1 MQFEKPEFFY
11 LLIALIIPVL
21 VHLFQLRRFKVQEF
35 TNVAALQKIII
46 ENRHS
51 RVIKKWLVLILRVL
65 AITSIILAFT
75 KPFTNKYD
83 SKVDSAEIVIYID
96 NSFSM
101 EARGDSGPLLKQA
114 VQNILTSSIPIE
126 KISVFTNTKTYRN
139 RRLKELKQELLDI
152 KYSSNQL
159 SVKNALI
166 KGNNLFDKSK
176 KNKRY
181 LIYISD
187 FQRHKDDLKITK
199 DSSYELILLPKRP
212 VKNLNNYIEK
222 IQVKNNQNN
231 YELEVF
237 AKKSSN
243 NIDPLSI
250 SLYNKSKLIGKTL
263 VENSKDYKT
272 TFTIDNSKSFLGKF
286 VLDDNGL
293 IYDNDFYFNIT
304 KTNKIDVLG
313 LGDSEPN
320 YLSKIFTDD
329 KFLYEFSKL
338 KNLDYSKIQQ
348 KDLVIISEPKNLSKT
363 LINNLKSFLNSG
375 GTVIF
380 IPSVDGKINN
390 YNEFLEHEKISF
402 KKLIKNEKKIT
413 GIEFDHPIFK
423 KAFKRNVSNFNYPK
437 VKTYYEVSTSAKSL
451 LSFEGDKPFLI
462 QKRRLFFFTAA
473 IELKNSDFTNSP
485 LIVTAL
491 YAIGKSSFKNSNLYY
506 DLGTKNELDFK
517 HKLKNN
523 SVVKL
528 ISDGEIFVP
537 NQMYKNS
544 KLKITFEDLP
554 THPGHYAL
562 CENNDTLQLISFNH
576 NRNESLLH
584 YHNLEYSKSYKIVNS
599 IENSMESIK
608 SEVLIDGLWK
618 WFVIFAILFLVLEL
632 LILKIFE

>member
-11 LLIALIIPVL
+11 LLIALIIPIL

-35 TNVAALQKIII
+35 TNVAVLQKIII

-159 SVKNALI
+159 SVNNALI

-187 FQRHKDDLKITK
+187 FQRHKDDIEITK

-212 VKNLNNYIEK
+212 VKNSNNYIEK
-222 IQVKNNQNN
+222 IQIKNNQNN

-313 LGDSEPN
+313 LGGSEPN

-363 LINNLKSFLNSG
+363 LINNLKSFLSSG

-380 IPSVDGKINN
+380 IPAVDGKINN
-390 YNEFLEHEKISF
+390 YNEFF
-402 KKLIKNEKKIT
+402 RT
-413 GIEFDHPIFK
+413 
-423 KAFKRNVSNFNYPK
+423 
-437 VKTYYEVSTSAKSL
+437 
-451 LSFEGDKPFLI
+451 
-462 QKRRLFFFTAA
+462 
-473 IELKNSDFTNSP
+473 
-485 LIVTAL
+485 
-491 YAIGKSSFKNSNLYY
+491 
-506 DLGTKNELDFK
+506 
-517 HKLKNN
+517 
-523 SVVKL
+523 
-528 ISDGEIFVP
+528 
-537 NQMYKNS
+537 
-544 KLKITFEDLP
+544 
-554 THPGHYAL
+554 
-562 CENNDTLQLISFNH
+562 
-576 NRNESLLH
+576 
-584 YHNLEYSKSYKIVNS
+584 
-599 IENSMESIK
+599 
-608 SEVLIDGLWK
+608 
-618 WFVIFAILFLVLEL
+618 
-632 LILKIFE
+632 

>member
-21 VHLFQLRRFKVQEF
+21 VHLFQLRLFKVQEF

-212 VKNLNNYIEK
+212 VKNSNNYIEK
-222 IQVKNNQNN
+222 IQIKNNQNN

-272 TFTIDNSKSFLGKF
+272 TFTIDNSNSFLGKF

-329 KFLYEFSKL
+329 KFLYEFIKL

-363 LINNLKSFLNSG
+363 LINNLKSFLSSG

-380 IPSVDGKINN
+380 IPAVDGKINN
-390 YNEFLEHEKISF
+390 YNEFLELEKISF
-402 KKLIKNEKKIT
+402 RKLVKNEKKIT
-413 GIEFDHPIFK
+413 VIDFEHPIFK
-423 KAFKRNVSNFNYPK
+423 QVFKRNVTNFNYPK

-473 IELKNSDFTNSP
+473 IESKNSDFTNSP
-485 LIVTAL
+485 LIVTTL
-491 YAIGKSSFKNSNLYY
+491 YSIGKSSFKNSNLYY
-506 DLGTKNELDFK
+506 DLGTKNEIDFK

-523 SVVKL
+523 SVVTL
-528 ISDGEIFVP
+528 INEDEIIVP
-537 NQMYKNS
+537 NQINKNS

-554 THPGHYAL
+554 TKPGHYAL
-562 CENNDTLQLISFNH
+562 CENNDTLKLISFNH

-584 YHNLEYSKSYKIVNS
+584 YHNLENSKSYKIVNS

-618 WFVIFAILFLVLEL
+618 WFIIFAIVFLVLEL
-632 LILKIFE
+632 LILKIFQ

>member
-11 LLIALIIPVL
+11 LLIALIIPIL

-35 TNVAALQKIII
+35 TNVAVLQKIII

-83 SKVDSAEIVIYID
+83 SKLDSAEIVIYID

-176 KNKRY
+176 KNKRF

-187 FQRHKDDLKITK
+187 FQRHKDDIEITK

-212 VKNLNNYIEK
+212 VKNSNNYIEK
-222 IQVKNNQNN
+222 IQIKNNQNN

-313 LGDSEPN
+313 LGGSEPN

-363 LINNLKSFLNSG
+363 LINNLKSFLSSG

-380 IPSVDGKINN
+380 IPAVDGKINN
-390 YNEFLEHEKISF
+390 YNEFLELEKISF
-402 KKLIKNEKKIT
+402 KKLVKNEKKIT

-423 KAFKRNVSNFNYPK
+423 QAFKRNVSNFNYPK

-528 ISDGEIFVP
+528 ISDDEIFVP
-537 NQMYKNS
+537 NQIYKNS
-544 KLKITFEDLP
+544 KLKIIFEDLP

-562 CENNDTLQLISFNH
+562 CENNDTLKLISFNH

-584 YHNLEYSKSYKIVNS
+584 YHNLENSKSYKIVNS

-618 WFVIFAILFLVLEL
+618 WFVIFAVVFLMLEL